1 MEATLFFG
9 LHIIKSKVQSD
20 DTTKSM
26 TDHSVASKVW
36 AIFMFIFAFFFEFI
50 QEKQILQMFFVAT
63 GEIFKNA
70 AQRLPQ
76 T

>member
-1 MEATLFFG
+1 MEATLFLG
-9 LHIIKSKVQSD
+9 RHMIKFKVQSD
-20 DTTKSM
+20 YTTKSM

-36 AIFMFIFAFFFEFI
+36 PIFSFIFAFFFEFI

-63 GEIFKNA
+63 GEIFQNA